1 MTNQSQEPI
10 IPPTLLRLSLGSD
23 RGDLNRGSWW
33 RWGKYNQFLGST
45 MFHTPFAVIRED
57 EVRFLSANR
66 GCHQAALFWH
76 MSPPSLLAGDILGI
90 THIG

>member
-1 MTNQSQEPI
+1 
-10 IPPTLLRLSLGSD
+10 
-23 RGDLNRGSWW
+23 
-33 RWGKYNQFLGST
+33 

-90 THIG
+90 THIGLLEGEAIEDDQLVSKRYVSLPYGKGQIQDRSLV